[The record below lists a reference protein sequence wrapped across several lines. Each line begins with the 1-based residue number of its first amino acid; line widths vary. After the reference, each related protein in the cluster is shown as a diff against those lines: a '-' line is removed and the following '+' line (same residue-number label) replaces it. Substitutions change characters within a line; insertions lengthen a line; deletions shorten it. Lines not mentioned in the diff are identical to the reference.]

1 MRGRTLPCLFAALVA
16 AAGCGAGPS
25 GDDGPT
31 RGPWRAERETIGD
44 TLIVR
49 TVSGS
54 ERGTGRLVEELRI
67 GAVEGDD
74 HENFGRIAALGVTP
88 DGDILVYDEQ
98 AVALRRF
105 DADGAYLGT
114 IGREGS
120 GPGEYRY
127 VAGIAV
133 LPDGR
138 IAVHDFGNVRINLY
152 EATGDFAG
160 SWPARTTLAAVRPLP
175 VDREGRLYLL
185 DSRAVQGSEQG
196 TGTREMILVRLGADG
211 SPGDTLVVPYGDH
224 RTPGLEVQTET
235 ASIGV
240 LLPFAP
246 ARSWT
251 VTAAGE
257 VVATTGKRYAVDVHR
272 AGGTVLR
279 IERAVR
285 PVPVT
290 PEERAAE
297 EDRVTR
303 SFRRHVPGWR
313 WDGPAIPSTKSP
325 VSWVHASRDGA
336 LWVRIAQPGAPIPEG
351 ERDRSARSF
360 VREPVVFDLF
370 RPDGR
375 FIGQVSAPG
384 GLQLQPF
391 PVFDEDRAWAVVTDV
406 AGVPYVARYR
416 VEWDDPVS

>member
-1 MRGRTLPCLFAALVA
+1 
-16 AAGCGAGPS
+16 
-25 GDDGPT
+25 
-31 RGPWRAERETIGD
+31 
-44 TLIVR
+44 LIVR

-251 VTAAGE
+251 V
-257 VVATTGKRYAVDVHR
+257 
-272 AGGTVLR
+272 
-279 IERAVR
+279 
-285 PVPVT
+285 
-290 PEERAAE
+290 
-297 EDRVTR
+297 
-303 SFRRHVPGWR
+303 
-313 WDGPAIPSTKSP
+313 
-325 VSWVHASRDGA
+325 
-336 LWVRIAQPGAPIPEG
+336 
-351 ERDRSARSF
+351 
-360 VREPVVFDLF
+360 
-370 RPDGR
+370 
-375 FIGQVSAPG
+375 
-384 GLQLQPF
+384 
-391 PVFDEDRAWAVVTDV
+391 
-406 AGVPYVARYR
+406 
-416 VEWDDPVS
+416 